1 MCQKLSDLVEGTYIL
16 CEVNARN
23 EYNILSFTSGCY
35 NTACTI
41 RACFVI
47 ISYPL
52 LLTYLC
58 SSIQLSNL
66 SLIHTL
72 YVVRTFVF
80 KFGWVSLCFMSRSHI
95 NFDGN
100 LGNGRIS
107 LRMNIKES
115 LMHQPDIYILAFY
128 VAYLFMAM
136 AELFYDT
143 VLEGK
148 WHFQ

>member
-1 MCQKLSDLVEGTYIL
+1 
-16 CEVNARN
+16 
-23 EYNILSFTSGCY
+23 
-35 NTACTI
+35 
-41 RACFVI
+41 
-47 ISYPL
+47 
-52 LLTYLC
+52 
-58 SSIQLSNL
+58 
-66 SLIHTL
+66 
-72 YVVRTFVF
+72 
-80 KFGWVSLCFMSRSHI
+80 MSRSHI